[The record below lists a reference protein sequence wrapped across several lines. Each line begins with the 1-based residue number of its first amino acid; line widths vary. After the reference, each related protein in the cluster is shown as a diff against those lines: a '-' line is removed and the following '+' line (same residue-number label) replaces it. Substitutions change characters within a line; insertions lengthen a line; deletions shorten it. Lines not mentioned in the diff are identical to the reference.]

1 MPESI
6 NNLFAIRIPDGW
18 YDDTIYTIMGP
29 EDNGVKHNL
38 VITVDSVIDTKKMS
52 LRDAA
57 FLRIESLKENL
68 PGLEILNEAEK
79 MLPQSE
85 RTVYEVVYTFVQ
97 NESKPVFQKQVYL
110 IEDKIL
116 YTFAA
121 SFSKKTI
128 KTIGTIVDEM
138 IDTFTPFT
146 VKQVKFD

>member
-1 MPESI
+1 
-6 NNLFAIRIPDGW
+6 
-18 YDDTIYTIMGP
+18 MGP

>member
-1 MPESI
+1 MPDSI

-18 YDDTIYTIMGP
+18 SDDTVYTIMGP
-29 EDNGVKHNL
+29 EDNGIKHNL
-38 VITVDSVIDTKKMS
+38 VITVDSAIDTKEMS

-79 MLPQSE
+79 TLPQSE
-85 RTVYEVVYTFVQ
+85 RTVYEVVYKFVQ

-110 IEDKIL
+110 IEDKKL

-128 KTIGTIVDEM
+128 KTLGTVVDEM